1 MSAFVRRVLVSHTYV
16 PYLMQFFFYFSW
28 RFQILLPF
36 QKIWTLQITTNLY
49 LSCFSLPKKTH
60 KHVISN
66 LHLYIFIYKKSKLSF
81 CTPCMQSCARLRAT
95 FVLRLVG
102 GPQVSV
108 SNNWKQHRFRLQR
121 RGREARTTTVFT
133 REIVYLFLTEEKYMS
148 GWPLNKY
155 IMPKGGYFVY
165 LQRKGRQAFK

>member
-1 MSAFVRRVLVSHTYV
+1 MSALVRRVLVSHTYV
-16 PYLMQFFFYFSW
+16 PHLMQFFFISHEDFKFCYLF
-28 RFQILLPF
+28 RRYELYKLL
-36 QKIWTLQITTNLY
+36 QSL

-66 LHLYIFIYKKSKLSF
+66 LHLYIFVYKKSKLSF

-148 GWPLNKY
+148 GWPLNMY

-165 LQRKGRQAFK
+165 LKRKGRQAFR